1 MSTRTI
7 VTALSALVIGLT
19 QAVNA
24 QGQQEMQQKLAAVK
38 ESVAKNQ
45 AALHQYQWTEQTVVS
60 LKGEVKKT
68 TQSLCRYGPDGQVQ
82 KTPLSA
88 PAPPPQQMGRLKKHV
103 VEKKKGEL
111 TDYMQQAVDLIKDY
125 VPPNP
130 QQMQQAY
137 AAGGVSFSPAGAGLI
152 ALQFKNYVKPG
163 DSIIFTFNSATKSLT
178 NLNVNTY
185 ISEPKDAVTLTVAF
199 QTLPDGTNYAANTV
213 LNASAKQVTVQMQNM
228 NYQKLM

>member
-7 VTALSALVIGLT
+7 VTALSAFVIGLT

-88 PAPPPQQMGRLKKHV
+88 PAPPPQDMRRLKRHI
-103 VEKKKGEL
+103 VEKKTDEL
-111 TDYMQQAVDLIKDY
+111 KDYMQQAVDLIKDY

-137 AAGGVSFSPAGAGLI
+137 VSGGVSLTPAGAGLI

-199 QTLPDGTNYAANTV
+199 QTLPDGTNYAANTA
-213 LNASAKQVTVQMQNM
+213 LNAAAKQVMVQMQNM